1 MQFDCI
7 VIGAGLAGITA
18 ARDLQNNGRSVLLIE
33 SSDRVGGRVKSD
45 YQDGF
50 ILDHGFQVINPK
62 YPEVARS
69 NILND
74 LDFKYISGSIR
85 LAELNKK
92 IGYNIG
98 SLSPKIGG
106 ITEKLNFLAFIL
118 NPNIKNS
125 YNFRHYAIRFPKLY
139 ATALKPFLT
148 GVFLTDPENI
158 AADVAQDIVRSFV
171 KSLPGVPAEGVSKFS
186 NKLAE
191 PIENIKYFTK
201 VEKISGNK
209 VFTSQGNFT
218 GQYIVVATDPVSASN
233 LIDNLK
239 LPKMLTSISMYF
251 STSNE
256 LPDAKNLVISRQS
269 KLVNS
274 IVMNKVSEK
283 YAPAGLNL
291 ISATSLQALSENDF
305 RKQLSE
311 IWRTDTAKWQSL
323 ARYEIKDSLPL
334 HSPGQKKLG
343 NLRVKENLF
352 LVGDHM
358 SMPSQQGAMK
368 SGAVAARLINQLMQ

>member
-1 MQFDCI
+1 MLFRSVSQSRYVVLNLKALGSEVLLCSVVGQDVHGI
-7 VIGAGLAGITA
+7 KLIELLQEAGINCSAIIHDSSRKTTVKT
-18 ARDLQNNGRSVLLIE
+18 RVLSGSQHLLRI
-33 SSDRVGGRVKSD
+33 D
-45 YQDGF
+45 QDGF

-256 LPDAKNLVISRQS
+256 LPDAKNLVISQQS

-305 RKQLSE
+305 RDQLS
-311 IWRTDTAKWQSL
+311 
-323 ARYEIKDSLPL
+323 
-334 HSPGQKKLG
+334 
-343 NLRVKENLF
+343 
-352 LVGDHM
+352 
-358 SMPSQQGAMK
+358 
-368 SGAVAARLINQLMQ
+368 